1 MSRPLFL
8 RLLIAISL
16 ASIVGFVL
24 LNRIW
29 HASAQFEE
37 ILSSLRSRSDVTE
50 LLGTPDYTF
59 NSNTEMIDEMEG
71 GGFVFERL
79 PTRPEAID
87 IRELPEINGTAC
99 FYINALGACYLVY
112 FDGDEIVAVYWAA
125 T

>member
-24 LNRIW
+24 LFRIW

-37 ILSSLRSRSDVTE
+37 KLSSLRSRSDVTE

-71 GGFVFERL
+71 AVSCSNGFQQGQKRL
-79 PTRPEAID
+79 TFV
-87 IRELPEINGTAC
+87 N
-99 FYINALGACYLVY
+99 YLR
-112 FDGDEIVAVYWAA
+112 
-125 T
+125 